1 MKYCRILLYMTVL
14 ICLAF
19 QAYAQSDPLGE
30 SPSGST
36 MGSSGDYLSPDIS
49 RDTNP
54 DEGVR
59 EMVQWLD
66 QPVTEDVAEPTITA
80 ASTTHSSDSAKST
93 TTATSK
99 TYATEPASTTTATA
113 TSKTP
118 GFQAIFAAAGILV
131 VTFIALRRRI

>member
-1 MKYCRILLYMTVL
+1 VK
-14 ICLAF
+14 
-19 QAYAQSDPLGE
+19 
-30 SPSGST
+30 
-36 MGSSGDYLSPDIS
+36 
-49 RDTNP
+49 
-54 DEGVR
+54 

-66 QPVTEDVAEPTITA
+66 RPVTEEVAKPTTTA
-80 ASTTHSSDSAKST
+80 ARTAPSSDSAKST
-93 TTATSK
+93 TAATST

>member
-1 MKYCRILLYMTVL
+1 
-14 ICLAF
+14 
-19 QAYAQSDPLGE
+19 
-30 SPSGST
+30 
-36 MGSSGDYLSPDIS
+36 
-49 RDTNP
+49 
-54 DEGVR
+54 
-59 EMVQWLD
+59 VQWLD
-66 QPVTEDVAEPTITA
+66 QPVTEDVAEPTTTA

-131 VTFIALRRRI
+131 VTFIALREEYEVIQTDTTILKYNTAPV